1 MMNFLVGIVV
11 GIVISTVGLVAIA
24 EKIDN
29 SVEVLKKSI
38 ESTNE
43 KI

>member
-1 MMNFLVGIVV
+1 MINFLAGIVV
-11 GIVISTVGLVAIA
+11 GIIISTVGLVAIA

>member
-1 MMNFLVGIVV
+1 MMNFIVGVFV

-38 ESTNE
+38 ENSNE
-43 KI
+43 KV